1 MAMQDST
8 TATKRRR
15 PQLGVDAA
23 HPLPPDSGRPA
34 APLVN
39 RRGLT
44 FWSQWLA
51 AMLVLHLL
59 LWQLAAV
66 HAGAFSEDY
75 RLLGALTVLGSP
87 YCYSLLQVYHKR
99 HTLAQGL
106 GRLMVAWLLLAGGLL
121 ALLELVGQLAD
132 FSAAFLRDWLLLG
145 LVVQA
150 LSQALLYGLF
160 RRLARRLRRERRA
173 VVVGSGRTAQA
184 LADQLRS
191 RQITLRGLVTCD
203 ATDAPVPDLR
213 LLGTLGELDEI
224 IEREGIRR
232 VYLALPREL
241 QGRIEGLYREL
252 LNLPVD
258 VIWVPDLTHLPLL
271 NPSYSAIGP
280 LPALYL
286 NETLASSHPAAS
298 LAKTLME
305 RCLAALALVPLAPLL
320 LTIAVAVKLSSPG
333 PVLFRQQR
341 HGWNG
346 RIIEIWKF
354 RTMYQHP
361 DDQVRQ
367 ASRHDPRVTPVGR
380 LLRRTSL
387 DELPQL
393 YNVLRGDMALVGPR
407 PHAVLHNL
415 YYCERIQAYAARH
428 RIKPGIT
435 GLAQVNGHRG
445 ETETLEKMQQR
456 VAADLAYINRWSF
469 WLDLK
474 ILCKTPFTLLSR
486 DIY

>member
-1 MAMQDST
+1 MAMQECHST
-8 TATKRRR
+8 AR
-15 PQLGVDAA
+15 PITRPGMDTP
-23 HPLPPDSGRPA
+23 HPLPLDIGQPGVPV
-34 APLVN
+34 VN

-44 FWSQWLA
+44 FWSQWTT
-51 AMLVLHLL
+51 AMLVLQLL
-59 LWQLAAV
+59 LWQLTEV
-66 HAGAFSEDY
+66 HAGKFSEEY
-75 RLLGALTVLGSP
+75 RLLGALTLLGSP

-99 HTLAQGL
+99 HDLPQGL
-106 GRLMVAWLLLAGGLL
+106 GRLMVAWLLLTGGLL
-121 ALLELVGQLAD
+121 ALLELVGQLDD
-132 FSAAFLRDWLLLG
+132 FSAAFLRDWLILG
-145 LVVQA
+145 LFIQMP
-150 LSQALLYGLF
+150 SQALLYGVF
-160 RRLARRLRRERRA
+160 RRVTRRLRRERRA
-173 VVVGSGRTAQA
+173 VIIGSGPAAQT
-184 LADQLRS
+184 LADQLRN
-191 RQITLRGLVTCD
+191 RQVTLRGLVACD
-203 ATDAPVPDLR
+203 ASDSPLPGLR
-213 LLGTLGELDEI
+213 LLGTLDELAEI

-241 QGRIEGLYREL
+241 QGRLEGLYGEL

-258 VIWVPDLTHLPLL
+258 VIWVPDLAHLPLL

-286 NETLASSHPAAS
+286 NETLMSSQPAAS
-298 LAKTLME
+298 LAKTVVE
-305 RCLAALALVPLAPLL
+305 RCLAALALVLLAPLL
-320 LTIAVAVKLSSPG
+320 LLIAVAVKLSSPG

-354 RTMYQHP
+354 RTMYQHQ

-380 LLRRTSL
+380 LLRRSSL

-393 YNVLRGDMALVGPR
+393 FNVLRGDMALVGPR

-415 YYCERIQAYAARH
+415 YYSERIQAYMARH

>member
-1 MAMQDST
+1 MAMQECRST
-8 TATKRRR
+8 TR
-15 PQLGVDAA
+15 PTPWPGVDAS
-23 HPLPPDSGRPA
+23 HPLPLDIGRPA
-34 APLVN
+34 APMVN

-44 FWSQWLA
+44 FWAQWTA
-51 AMLVLHLL
+51 AMLVLGLL
-59 LWQLAAV
+59 LWQIAEV
-66 HAGAFSEDY
+66 HAGKFSEEY
-75 RLLGALTVLGSP
+75 RLLGALTLLGSP

-145 LVVQA
+145 LVGQA
-150 LSQALLYGLF
+150 LSQSLLFWLF

-173 VVVGSGRTAQA
+173 VIIGAGRAAQV
-184 LADQLRS
+184 LAEQLRS
-191 RQITLRGLVTCD
+191 RQVTLRGVVTCD
-203 ATDAPVPDLR
+203 ATDAPVSDLR
-213 LLGTLGELDEI
+213 LLGTLDDLAEI
-224 IEREGIRR
+224 IEREGVRR
-232 VYLALPREL
+232 VYLALPREA
-241 QGRIEGLYREL
+241 QGQLEGLYREL

-258 VIWVPDLTHLPLL
+258 VIWVPDLEQLPLL

-320 LTIAVAVKLSSPG
+320 LTIAMAVKLSSPG

-367 ASRHDPRVTPVGR
+367 ATRLDPRVTPIGR
-380 LLRRTSL
+380 LLRRSSL

-393 YNVLRGDMALVGPR
+393 FNVLRGDMALVGPR

-415 YYCERIQAYAARH
+415 YYSDRIQAYMARH

-445 ETETLEKMQQR
+445 ETETLEKMQKR